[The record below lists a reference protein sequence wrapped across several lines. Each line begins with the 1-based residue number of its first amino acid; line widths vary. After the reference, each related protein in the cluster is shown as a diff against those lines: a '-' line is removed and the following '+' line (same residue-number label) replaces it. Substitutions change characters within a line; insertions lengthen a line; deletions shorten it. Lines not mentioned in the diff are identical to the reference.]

1 MKNILFISPTG
12 TLDNG
17 AEQSI
22 TSLMGHLAESGYHII
37 NVVPSENHSTTE
49 NYQKKMESN
58 NIELIPLEYNN
69 WWWEDAPGI
78 KKDSLQDR
86 TLFYQKYVYELR
98 QLIQEKS
105 VDIVISNTANVFQGA
120 IAAAIEQ
127 KTHYW
132 LIHEFPLEEFSYYK
146 KLIPLMESL
155 SDKIFAVSGE
165 LESHL
170 QNLFEN
176 SEKLSSFVPFG
187 AFQSN
192 LKDNVNDDIRLVS
205 IGRIN
210 DNKNQLEILKAYL
223 HLSCPRPNLVFIGDY
238 DETYKNKCD
247 QFISENQL
255 TGITFIPN
263 KSNPWDYVTGS
274 DIILLTSKMETFGLV
289 YAEAL
294 LNGVP
299 TIAANNPGYKSVT
312 NYFGF
317 GQLYELGNVQDL
329 VNKIQSYLANY
340 NDFKS
345 SVLNQVNKIQDLYT
359 METAY
364 SNILEVLNGDG
375 GYKEKSY
382 FPLLSNFIGAYDPQ
396 EIFSPANKEN
406 VKIYYRS
413 DSENWDERRC
423 ISYLLINKDKI
434 SFSLPDNTF
443 EVRIDMS
450 ERPSYYKEIR
460 LKNIEDNTQLLPKTI
475 SGINVGESYYFNHVD
490 PQMIFNISYLKSK
503 NFELSY
509 LVSNLSHLYQD
520 DFLPDFLSSQL
531 NNVLKKQKEYDYL
544 EILNNQLY
552 ERNKEIQTQLEEM
565 VVRYNSVTH
574 SRRWT
579 IPTKI
584 INFLRRNK

>member
-1 MKNILFISPTG
+1 
-12 TLDNG
+12 
-17 AEQSI
+17 
-22 TSLMGHLAESGYHII
+22 
-37 NVVPSENHSTTE
+37 
-49 NYQKKMESN
+49 
-58 NIELIPLEYNN
+58 
-69 WWWEDAPGI
+69 
-78 KKDSLQDR
+78 
-86 TLFYQKYVYELR
+86 
-98 QLIQEKS
+98 
-105 VDIVISNTANVFQGA
+105 
-120 IAAAIEQ
+120 
-127 KTHYW
+127 
-132 LIHEFPLEEFSYYK
+132 
-146 KLIPLMESL
+146 
-155 SDKIFAVSGE
+155 
-165 LESHL
+165 
-170 QNLFEN
+170 
-176 SEKLSSFVPFG
+176 
-187 AFQSN
+187 
-192 LKDNVNDDIRLVS
+192 
-205 IGRIN
+205 
-210 DNKNQLEILKAYL
+210 
-223 HLSCPRPNLVFIGDY
+223 
-238 DETYKNKCD
+238 
-247 QFISENQL
+247 
-255 TGITFIPN
+255 
-263 KSNPWDYVTGS
+263 
-274 DIILLTSKMETFGLV
+274 METFGLV

-345 SVLNQVNKIQDLYT
+345 SVLNQVNKIQNLYT

-423 ISYLLINKDKI
+423 ISYSLINKDKI